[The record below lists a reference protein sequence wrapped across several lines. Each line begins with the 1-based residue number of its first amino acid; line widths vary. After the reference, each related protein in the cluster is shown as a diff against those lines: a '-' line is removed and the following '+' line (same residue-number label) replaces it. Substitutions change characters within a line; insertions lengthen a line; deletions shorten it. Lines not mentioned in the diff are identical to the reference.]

1 MNIIE
6 KILAKASN
14 RRDLNPGEIIEAKID
29 KVMANDITA
38 PLAVKAFEDMGGKKV
53 WNKEKII
60 LVLDHLV
67 PANRDRSAE
76 LHMLLRRFAREQKI
90 KHFYDVGRG
99 GVCHQIMM
107 ENHVKPGEVIVGGD
121 SHTCTYG
128 AIGAFATGIGS
139 TEVASVFLTGK
150 LWFKVPKAINIVV
163 EGKLKPPIAPK
174 DLILYTIGQFRAD
187 GATYMG
193 VKFSG
198 EAIRDISI
206 DGKMTLCNMV
216 VEMGAKN
223 GIIEP
228 DEKTALYLKER
239 RLTPFDFVKD
249 DIDATYYK
257 TLYYDA
263 SELEPMV
270 ACPFTVDNVKP
281 VSEVDNVEI
290 DQAVIG
296 SCTNGRLEDL
306 RIAAQ
311 IFHNKKV
318 TEGVRVLIIPSS
330 RKVYMDAMNEGLLET
345 FIKAG
350 ALICNPCCGPCY
362 GGHLGLLAAE
372 EVCISTTN
380 RNFVGRMGSPN
391 AKIYLAS
398 PATVASSALTGKITD
413 PRDKGG

>member
-6 KILAKASN
+6 NILAKASG
-14 RRDLNPGEIIEAKID
+14 RREVNPGEIIEANID

-38 PLAVKAFEDMGGKKV
+38 PLSINAFKEMGGKRV
-53 WNKEKII
+53 WNKDRII

-76 LHMLLRRFAREQKI
+76 LHRLLRAFVREQKI

-150 LWFKVPKAINIVV
+150 LWFKIPKAINIIV
-163 EGKLKPPIAPK
+163 EGKLKPLIAPK
-174 DLILYTIGQFRAD
+174 DLILHIIGQFKAD

-198 EAIRDISI
+198 KAIRDISV
-206 DGKMTLCNMV
+206 DGRMTLCNMV

-223 GIIEP
+223 GIIAP
-228 DEKTALYLKER
+228 DEKTAHYLSER
-239 RLTPFDFVKD
+239 GLSPFTFIKD
-249 DIDATYYK
+249 DADAKYFK
-257 TLYYDA
+257 TVYYDA

-270 ACPFTVDNVKP
+270 ACPYTVDNVKP
-281 VSEVDNVEI
+281 VSEMDDIEV

-306 RIAAQ
+306 RVAAQ

-318 TEGVRVLIIPSS
+318 KTGVRVLIIPSS
-330 RKVYMDAMNEGLLET
+330 RTVYMDALKEGLLET

-372 EVCISTTN
+372 EACISTTN

-398 PATVASSALTGKITD
+398 PATVASSALTGRITD
-413 PRDKGG
+413 PRYKEG

>member
-6 KILAKASN
+6 KILAKASD
-14 RRDLNPGEIIEAKID
+14 RRDVNPGEIIEANID

-38 PLAVKAFEDMGGKKV
+38 PLAVKAFKEMGGKKV
-53 WNKEKII
+53 WDKERII

-76 LHMLLRRFAREQKI
+76 LHMLLRKFVREQKI

-128 AIGAFATGIGS
+128 AIGSFATGIGS

-150 LWFKVPKAINIVV
+150 LWFKVPKTINIVI
-163 EGKLKPPIAPK
+163 EGKLKQPSVSK
-174 DLILYTIGQFRAD
+174 DIILYIIGQFRAD

-193 VKFSG
+193 IKFSG
-198 EAIRDISI
+198 ETIKDLSV
-206 DGKMTLCNMV
+206 DGRMTLCNMV

-228 DEKTALYLKER
+228 DDKTALYLKER
-239 RLTPFDFVKD
+239 GFTSPNFIKD
-249 DIDATYYK
+249 DVDAKYYK
-257 TLYYDA
+257 TVYYDA
-263 SELEPMV
+263 SEVEPMV

-281 VSEVDNVEI
+281 VSEVDKVEI

-306 RIAAQ
+306 RLAAQ
-311 IFHNKKV
+311 IFRNKRVK
-318 TEGVRVLIIPSS
+318 EGVRVLIIPASQ
-330 RKVYMDAMNEGLLET
+330 KVYMDAMNEGLLET

-380 RNFVGRMGSPN
+380 RNFVGRMGHPK

-398 PATVASSALTGKITD
+398 PATVASSALTGRITD
-413 PRDKGG
+413 PR

>member
-6 KILAKASN
+6 KILAKASD
-14 RRDLNPGEIIEAKID
+14 RRDVNPGEIIEANID

-38 PLAVKAFEDMGGKKV
+38 PLAVKAFKEMGGKKV
-53 WNKEKII
+53 WDKERII

-76 LHMLLRRFAREQKI
+76 LHMLLRKFVREQKI

-128 AIGAFATGIGS
+128 AIGSFATGIGS

-150 LWFKVPKAINIVV
+150 LWFKVPKTINIVI
-163 EGKLKPPIAPK
+163 EGKLKQPSAPK
-174 DLILYTIGQFRAD
+174 DIILYIIGQFRAD

-193 VKFSG
+193 IKFSG
-198 EAIRDISI
+198 ETIKDISV
-206 DGKMTLCNMV
+206 DGRMTLCNMV

-228 DEKTALYLKER
+228 DDKTALYLKER
-239 RLTPFDFVKD
+239 GFTSPNFIKD
-249 DIDATYYK
+249 DVDAKYYK
-257 TLYYDA
+257 TVYYDA
-263 SELEPMV
+263 SEVEPMV

-281 VSEVDNVEI
+281 VSEVDKVEI

-306 RIAAQ
+306 RLAAQ
-311 IFHNKKV
+311 IFRNKRVK
-318 TEGVRVLIIPSS
+318 EGVRVLIIPASQ
-330 RKVYMDAMNEGLLET
+330 KVYMDAMNEGLLET

-380 RNFVGRMGSPN
+380 RNFVGRMGHPK

-398 PATVASSALTGKITD
+398 PATVASSALTGRITV
-413 PRDKGG
+413 PR

>member
-38 PLAVKAFEDMGGKKV
+38 PLAVKAFEEMDGKKV

-239 RLTPFDFVKD
+239 RLTPFDFIKD
-249 DIDATYYK
+249 DMDATYYK

-413 PRDKGG
+413 PRDKGR

>member
-6 KILAKASN
+6 KILAKASD
-14 RRDLNPGEIIEAKID
+14 RRDVNPGEIIEANID

-38 PLAVKAFEDMGGKKV
+38 PLAVKAFKEMGGKKV
-53 WNKEKII
+53 WDKERII

-76 LHMLLRRFAREQKI
+76 LHMLLRKLVREQKI

-128 AIGAFATGIGS
+128 AIGSFATGIGS

-150 LWFKVPKAINIVV
+150 LWFKVPKTINIVI
-163 EGKLKPPIAPK
+163 EGKLKQPSVSK
-174 DLILYTIGQFRAD
+174 DIILYIIGQFRAD

-193 VKFSG
+193 IKFSG
-198 EAIRDISI
+198 ETIKDISV
-206 DGKMTLCNMV
+206 DGRMTLCNMV

-228 DEKTALYLKER
+228 DDKTALYLKER
-239 RLTPFDFVKD
+239 GFTSPNFIKD
-249 DIDATYYK
+249 DVDAKYYK
-257 TLYYDA
+257 TVYYDA
-263 SELEPMV
+263 SEVEPKV

-281 VSEVDNVEI
+281 VSEVDKVEI

-306 RIAAQ
+306 RLAAQ
-311 IFHNKKV
+311 IFRNKRVK
-318 TEGVRVLIIPSS
+318 EGVRVLIIPAS

-380 RNFVGRMGSPN
+380 RNFVGRMGHPK

-398 PATVASSALTGKITD
+398 PATVASSALTGRITN
-413 PRDKGG
+413 PR

>member
-1 MNIIE
+1 R
-6 KILAKASN
+6 KF
-14 RRDLNPGEIIEAKID
+14 
-29 KVMANDITA
+29 V
-38 PLAVKAFEDMGGKKV
+38 
-53 WNKEKII
+53 
-60 LVLDHLV
+60 
-67 PANRDRSAE
+67 
-76 LHMLLRRFAREQKI
+76 REQKI

-128 AIGAFATGIGS
+128 AIGSFATGIGS

-150 LWFKVPKAINIVV
+150 LWFKVPKTINIVI
-163 EGKLKPPIAPK
+163 EGKLKQPSVSK
-174 DLILYTIGQFRAD
+174 DIILYIIGQFRAD

-193 VKFSG
+193 IKFSG
-198 EAIRDISI
+198 ETIKDISV
-206 DGKMTLCNMV
+206 DGRMTLCNMV

-228 DEKTALYLKER
+228 DDKTALYLKER
-239 RLTPFDFVKD
+239 GFTSPNFIKD
-249 DIDATYYK
+249 DVDAKYYK
-257 TLYYDA
+257 TVYYDA
-263 SELEPMV
+263 SEVEPMV

-281 VSEVDNVEI
+281 VSEVDKVEI

-306 RIAAQ
+306 RLAAQ
-311 IFHNKKV
+311 IFRNKRVK
-318 TEGVRVLIIPSS
+318 EGVRVLIIPAS

-380 RNFVGRMGSPN
+380 RNFVGRMGHPK

-398 PATVASSALTGKITD
+398 PATVASSALTGRITD
-413 PRDKGG
+413 PR

>member
-6 KILAKASN
+6 KILAKASD
-14 RRDLNPGEIIEAKID
+14 RRDVNPGEIIEANID

-38 PLAVKAFEDMGGKKV
+38 PLAVKAFKEMGGKKV
-53 WNKEKII
+53 WDKERII

-76 LHMLLRRFAREQKI
+76 LHMLLRKFVREQKI

-128 AIGAFATGIGS
+128 AIGSFATGIGS

-150 LWFKVPKAINIVV
+150 LWFKVPKTINIVI
-163 EGKLKPPIAPK
+163 EGKLKQPSVSK
-174 DLILYTIGQFRAD
+174 DIILYIIGQFRAD

-193 VKFSG
+193 IKFSG
-198 EAIRDISI
+198 ETIKDISV
-206 DGKMTLCNMV
+206 DGRMTLCNMV

-228 DEKTALYLKER
+228 DDKTALYLKER
-239 RLTPFDFVKD
+239 GFTSPNFIKD
-249 DIDATYYK
+249 DVDAKYYK
-257 TLYYDA
+257 TVYYDA
-263 SELEPMV
+263 SEVEPMV

-281 VSEVDNVEI
+281 VSEVDKVEI

-306 RIAAQ
+306 RLAAQ
-311 IFHNKKV
+311 IFRNKRVK
-318 TEGVRVLIIPSS
+318 EGVRVLIIPAS

-380 RNFVGRMGSPN
+380 RNFVGRMGHPK

-398 PATVASSALTGKITD
+398 PATVASSALTGRITN
-413 PRDKGG
+413 PR

>member
-239 RLTPFDFVKD
+239 RLTPFDFIKD

-330 RKVYMDAMNEGLLET
+330 RKVYMDA
-345 FIKAG
+345 
-350 ALICNPCCGPCY
+350 
-362 GGHLGLLAAE
+362 
-372 EVCISTTN
+372 
-380 RNFVGRMGSPN
+380 
-391 AKIYLAS
+391 
-398 PATVASSALTGKITD
+398 
-413 PRDKGG
+413 

>member
-239 RLTPFDFVKD
+239 RLTPFDFIKD

-413 PRDKGG
+413 PRDKEG

>member
-6 KILAKASN
+6 KILAKASD
-14 RRDLNPGEIIEAKID
+14 RRDVNPGEIIEANID

-38 PLAVKAFEDMGGKKV
+38 PLAVKAFKEMGGKKV
-53 WNKEKII
+53 WDKERII

-76 LHMLLRRFAREQKI
+76 LHMLLRKFVREQKI

-128 AIGAFATGIGS
+128 AIGSFATGIGS

-150 LWFKVPKAINIVV
+150 LWFKVPKTINIVI
-163 EGKLKPPIAPK
+163 EGKLKQPSAPK
-174 DLILYTIGQFRAD
+174 DIILYIIGQFRAD

-193 VKFSG
+193 IKFSG
-198 EAIRDISI
+198 ETIKDISV
-206 DGKMTLCNMV
+206 DGRMTLCNMV

-228 DEKTALYLKER
+228 DDKTALYLKER
-239 RLTPFDFVKD
+239 GFTSPNFIKD
-249 DIDATYYK
+249 DVDAKYYK
-257 TLYYDA
+257 TVYYDA
-263 SELEPMV
+263 SEVEPMV

-281 VSEVDNVEI
+281 VSEVDKVEI

-306 RIAAQ
+306 RLAAQ
-311 IFHNKKV
+311 IFRNKRVK
-318 TEGVRVLIIPSS
+318 EGVRVLIIPASQ
-330 RKVYMDAMNEGLLET
+330 KVYMDAMNEGLLET

-380 RNFVGRMGSPN
+380 RNFVGRMGHPK

-398 PATVASSALTGKITD
+398 PATVASSALTGRITN
-413 PRDKGG
+413 PR

>member
-6 KILAKASN
+6 KILAKASD
-14 RRDLNPGEIIEAKID
+14 RRDVNPGEIIEANID

-38 PLAVKAFEDMGGKKV
+38 PLAVKAFKEMGGKKV
-53 WNKEKII
+53 WDKERII

-76 LHMLLRRFAREQKI
+76 LHMLLRKFVREQKI

-128 AIGAFATGIGS
+128 AIGSFATGIGS

-150 LWFKVPKAINIVV
+150 LWFKVPKTINIVI
-163 EGKLKPPIAPK
+163 EGKLKQPSAPK
-174 DLILYTIGQFRAD
+174 DIILYIIGQFRAD

-193 VKFSG
+193 IKFSG
-198 EAIRDISI
+198 ETIKDISV
-206 DGKMTLCNMV
+206 DGRMTLCNMV

-228 DEKTALYLKER
+228 DDKTALYLKER
-239 RLTPFDFVKD
+239 GFTSPNFIKD
-249 DIDATYYK
+249 DVDAKYYK
-257 TLYYDA
+257 TVYYDA
-263 SELEPMV
+263 SEVEPMV

-281 VSEVDNVEI
+281 VSEVDKVEI

-306 RIAAQ
+306 RLAAQ
-311 IFHNKKV
+311 IFRNKRVK
-318 TEGVRVLIIPSS
+318 EGVRVLIIPASQ
-330 RKVYMDAMNEGLLET
+330 KVYMDAMNEGLLET

-380 RNFVGRMGSPN
+380 RNFVGRMGHPK

-398 PATVASSALTGKITD
+398 PATVASSALTGRISV
-413 PRDKGG
+413 PR

>member
-38 PLAVKAFEDMGGKKV
+38 PLAVKAFEEMDGKKV

-239 RLTPFDFVKD
+239 RLTPFDFIKD

-413 PRDKGG
+413 PRDKEG

>member
-6 KILAKASN
+6 KILAKASD
-14 RRDLNPGEIIEAKID
+14 RRDVNPGEIIEANID

-38 PLAVKAFEDMGGKKV
+38 PLAVKAFKEMGGKKV
-53 WNKEKII
+53 WDKERII

-76 LHMLLRRFAREQKI
+76 LHMLLRKFVREQKI

-128 AIGAFATGIGS
+128 AIGSFATGIGS

-150 LWFKVPKAINIVV
+150 LWFKVPKTINIVI
-163 EGKLKPPIAPK
+163 EGKLKQPSAAK
-174 DLILYTIGQFRAD
+174 DIILYIIGQFRAD

-193 VKFSG
+193 IKFSG
-198 EAIRDISI
+198 ETIKDISV
-206 DGKMTLCNMV
+206 DGRMTLCNMV

-228 DEKTALYLKER
+228 DDKTALYLKER
-239 RLTPFDFVKD
+239 GFTSPNFIKD
-249 DIDATYYK
+249 DVDAKYYK
-257 TLYYDA
+257 TVYYDA
-263 SELEPMV
+263 SEVEPMV

-281 VSEVDNVEI
+281 VSEVDKVEI

-306 RIAAQ
+306 RLAAQ
-311 IFHNKKV
+311 IFRNKRVK
-318 TEGVRVLIIPSS
+318 EGVRVLIIPASQ
-330 RKVYMDAMNEGLLET
+330 KVYMDAMNEGLLET

-380 RNFVGRMGSPN
+380 RNFVGRMGHPK

-398 PATVASSALTGKITD
+398 PATVASSALTGRITN
-413 PRDKGG
+413 PR

>member
-6 KILAKASN
+6 KILAKASD
-14 RRDLNPGEIIEAKID
+14 RRDVNPGEIIEANID

-38 PLAVKAFEDMGGKKV
+38 PLAVKAFKEMGGKKV
-53 WNKEKII
+53 WDKERII

-76 LHMLLRRFAREQKI
+76 LHMLLRKFVREQKI

-128 AIGAFATGIGS
+128 AIGSFATGIGS

-150 LWFKVPKAINIVV
+150 LWFKVPKTINIVI
-163 EGKLKPPIAPK
+163 EGKLKQPSAPK
-174 DLILYTIGQFRAD
+174 DIILYIIGQFRAD

-193 VKFSG
+193 IKFSG
-198 EAIRDISI
+198 ETIKDISV
-206 DGKMTLCNMV
+206 DGRMTLCNMV

-228 DEKTALYLKER
+228 DDKTALYLKER
-239 RLTPFDFVKD
+239 GFTSPNFIKD
-249 DIDATYYK
+249 DVDAKYYK
-257 TLYYDA
+257 TVYYDA
-263 SELEPMV
+263 SEVEPMV

-281 VSEVDNVEI
+281 VSEVDKVEI

-306 RIAAQ
+306 RLAAQ
-311 IFHNKKV
+311 IFRNKRVK
-318 TEGVRVLIIPSS
+318 EGVRVLIIPAS

-380 RNFVGRMGSPN
+380 RNFVGRMGHPK

-398 PATVASSALTGKITD
+398 PATVASSALTGRITD
-413 PRDKGG
+413 PR

>member
-1 MNIIE
+1 MNVIE
-6 KILAKASN
+6 KILAKASD
-14 RRDLNPGEIIEAKID
+14 RRDVNPGEIIEANID

-38 PLAVKAFEDMGGKKV
+38 PLAVKAFKEMGGKKV
-53 WNKEKII
+53 WDKERII

-76 LHMLLRRFAREQKI
+76 LHVLLRKFVREQKI

-128 AIGAFATGIGS
+128 AIGSFATGIGS

-150 LWFKVPKAINIVV
+150 LWFKVPKTINIVI
-163 EGKLKPPIAPK
+163 EGKLKQPSASK
-174 DLILYTIGQFRAD
+174 DIILYIIGQFRAD

-193 VKFSG
+193 IKFSG
-198 EAIRDISI
+198 ETIKDMSV
-206 DGKMTLCNMV
+206 DGRMTLCNMV

-228 DEKTALYLKER
+228 DDKTALYLKER
-239 RLTPFDFVKD
+239 GFTSPNFIKD
-249 DIDATYYK
+249 DVDAKYYK
-257 TLYYDA
+257 TVYYDA
-263 SELEPMV
+263 SEVEPMV

-281 VSEVDNVEI
+281 VSEVDKVEI

-306 RIAAQ
+306 RLAAQ
-311 IFHNKKV
+311 IFRNKRVK
-318 TEGVRVLIIPSS
+318 EGVRVLIIPAS

-380 RNFVGRMGSPN
+380 RNFVGRMGHPK

-398 PATVASSALTGKITD
+398 PATVASSALTGRITV
-413 PRDKGG
+413 PR

>member
-6 KILAKASN
+6 KILAKASD
-14 RRDLNPGEIIEAKID
+14 RRDVNPGEIIEANID

-38 PLAVKAFEDMGGKKV
+38 PLAVKAFKEMGGKKV
-53 WNKEKII
+53 WDKERII

-76 LHMLLRRFAREQKI
+76 LHMLLRKFVREQKI

-128 AIGAFATGIGS
+128 AIGSFATGIGS

-150 LWFKVPKAINIVV
+150 LWFKVPKTINIVI
-163 EGKLKPPIAPK
+163 EGKLKQPSVSK
-174 DLILYTIGQFRAD
+174 DIILYIIGQFRAD

-193 VKFSG
+193 IKFSG
-198 EAIRDISI
+198 ETIKDMSV
-206 DGKMTLCNMV
+206 DGRMTLCNMV

-228 DEKTALYLKER
+228 DDKTALYLKER
-239 RLTPFDFVKD
+239 GFTSPNFIKD
-249 DIDATYYK
+249 DVDAKYYK
-257 TLYYDA
+257 TVYYDA
-263 SELEPMV
+263 SEVEPMV

-281 VSEVDNVEI
+281 VSEVDKVEI

-306 RIAAQ
+306 RLAAQ
-311 IFHNKKV
+311 IFRNKRVK
-318 TEGVRVLIIPSS
+318 EGVRVLIIPAS

-380 RNFVGRMGSPN
+380 RNFVGRMGHPK

-398 PATVASSALTGKITD
+398 PATVASSALTGRITD
-413 PRDKGG
+413 PR

>member
-6 KILAKASN
+6 KILAKASD
-14 RRDLNPGEIIEAKID
+14 RRDVNPGEIIEANID

-38 PLAVKAFEDMGGKKV
+38 PLAVKAFKEMGGKKV
-53 WNKEKII
+53 WDKERII

-76 LHMLLRRFAREQKI
+76 LHLLLRKFVREQKI

-128 AIGAFATGIGS
+128 AIGSFATGIGS

-150 LWFKVPKAINIVV
+150 LWFKVPKTINIVI
-163 EGKLKPPIAPK
+163 EGKLKQPSVSK
-174 DLILYTIGQFRAD
+174 DIILYIIGQFRAD

-193 VKFSG
+193 IKFSG
-198 EAIRDISI
+198 ETIKDISV
-206 DGKMTLCNMV
+206 DGRMTLCNMV

-228 DEKTALYLKER
+228 DDKTALYLKER
-239 RLTPFDFVKD
+239 GFTSPNFIKD
-249 DIDATYYK
+249 DVDAKYYK
-257 TLYYDA
+257 TVYYDA
-263 SELEPMV
+263 SEVEPMV

-281 VSEVDNVEI
+281 VSEVDKVEI

-306 RIAAQ
+306 RLAAQ
-311 IFHNKKV
+311 IFRNKRVK
-318 TEGVRVLIIPSS
+318 EGVRVLIIPAS

-380 RNFVGRMGSPN
+380 RNFVGRMGHPK

-398 PATVASSALTGKITD
+398 PATVASSALTGRITD
-413 PRDKGG
+413 PR

>member
-6 KILAKASN
+6 KILAKASD
-14 RRDLNPGEIIEAKID
+14 RRDVNPGEIIEANID

-38 PLAVKAFEDMGGKKV
+38 PLAVKAFKEMGGKKV
-53 WNKEKII
+53 WDKERII

-76 LHMLLRRFAREQKI
+76 LHMLLRKFVREQKI

-128 AIGAFATGIGS
+128 AIGSFATGIGS

-150 LWFKVPKAINIVV
+150 LWFKVPKTINIVI
-163 EGKLKPPIAPK
+163 EGKLKQPSASK
-174 DLILYTIGQFRAD
+174 DIILYIIGQFRAD

-193 VKFSG
+193 IKFSG
-198 EAIRDISI
+198 ETIKDMSV
-206 DGKMTLCNMV
+206 DGRMTLCNMV

-228 DEKTALYLKER
+228 DDKTALYLKER
-239 RLTPFDFVKD
+239 GFTSPNFIKD
-249 DIDATYYK
+249 DVDAKYYK
-257 TLYYDA
+257 TVYYDA
-263 SELEPMV
+263 SEVEPMV

-281 VSEVDNVEI
+281 VSEVNKVEI

-306 RIAAQ
+306 RLAAQ
-311 IFHNKKV
+311 IFRNKRVK
-318 TEGVRVLIIPSS
+318 EGVRVLIIPASQ
-330 RKVYMDAMNEGLLET
+330 KVYMDAMNEGLLET

-380 RNFVGRMGSPN
+380 RNFVGRMGHPK

-413 PRDKGG
+413 PR

>member
-6 KILAKASN
+6 KILARASG
-14 RRDLNPGEIIEAKID
+14 RQVVNPGEIIEANID

-38 PLAVKAFEDMGGKKV
+38 PLSINAFKEMGGKKV

-76 LHMLLRRFAREQKI
+76 LHKLLRTFVTEQKI
-90 KHFYDVGRG
+90 NHFYDVGRG

-107 ENHVKPGEVIVGGD
+107 EKHVKPSEVIVGGD

-128 AIGAFATGIGS
+128 AVGAFATGIGS
-139 TEVASVFLTGK
+139 TEVASVFLRGK
-150 LWFKVPKAINIVV
+150 LWFKIPKAINIIVD
-163 EGKLKPPIAPK
+163 GKLEPPIAPK
-174 DLILYTIGQFRAD
+174 DIILHIIGQFKAD

-198 EAIRDISI
+198 QAIKDMSVEGR
-206 DGKMTLCNMV
+206 MTLCNMV

-223 GIIEP
+223 GIITP
-228 DEKTALYLKER
+228 DEKTAQYLTER
-239 RLTPFDFVKD
+239 KLTPFTFIKD
-249 DIDATYYK
+249 DADAKYYK
-257 TLYYDA
+257 TAYFDT

-270 ACPFTVDNVKP
+270 ACPDTVDNVKSI
-281 VSEVDNVEI
+281 SEVDTVEV

-306 RIAAQ
+306 RVAAQ
-311 IFHNKKV
+311 IFKNKKV
-318 TEGVRVLIIPSS
+318 NPGVRALIIPASH
-330 RKVYMDAMNEGLLET
+330 KVYTDALKEGVLET
-345 FIKAG
+345 FIKSG

-380 RNFVGRMGSPN
+380 RNFVGRMGSPH

-398 PATVASSALTGKITD
+398 PATVASSALTGRITD
-413 PRDKGG
+413 PRDKEG